1 MKVTVTTR
9 HLSNNQ
15 DPDRLKSYAAKKA
28 KSIEKYLKDEIDS
41 CEVKFVLW
49 SEKFR
54 DTAEISI
61 NSRNL
66 KATSAFE
73 TTDMYTAIDSAID
86 IIIKQLKT
94 LEMD

>member
-54 DTAEISI
+54 DTAEISRPQAPSKLRI
-61 NSRNL
+61 CIPLLTVRS
-66 KATSAFE
+66 T
-73 TTDMYTAIDSAID
+73 
-86 IIIKQLKT
+86 
-94 LEMD
+94 